1 MSVANKL
8 TKADDSFNVTI
19 ADNGFMI
26 DISGRDAEDEWS
38 GAKVICNSVEELH
51 AAISEI
57 LALPRS

>member
-1 MSVANKL
+1 
-8 TKADDSFNVTI
+8 
-19 ADNGFMI
+19 MI

-38 GAKVICNSVEELH
+38 GAKVVCNSVEELH